1 MGLKSQDQETR
12 QSIEW
17 RAIMKRIIA
26 FIILYSLVC
35 SSLCLTNVEAK
46 TVKRYKIKTKYFKYL
61 GYTFKNK
68 KDINKCFPKSKLIS
82 KKTKYYPFKYKY
94 KSGKFTCVYDC
105 DFDDESDK
113 STYEYSLDYFKCP
126 IKKIVNIKMRTKYSK
141 FVRKLAGK
149 RFTNYDVD
157 KKKHKLTLAY
167 KTFKYYEEESKSYE
181 KYYVLWRIKL
191 DRKNRV
197 KPSSVVSFTDSE
209 ENIVN

>member
-1 MGLKSQDQETR
+1 
-12 QSIEW
+12 
-17 RAIMKRIIA
+17 MKRVIA
-26 FIILYSLVC
+26 FVILFSLVC

-126 IKKIVNIKMRTKYSK
+126 IKKIVNIKKKTKYSK
-141 FVRKLAGK
+141 FIRKLAGK
-149 RFTNYDVD
+149 RFTDYNVD
-157 KKKHKLTLAY
+157 KKKHELIMVY

-181 KYYVLWRIKL
+181 KYYVRWQIKL

>member
-1 MGLKSQDQETR
+1 
-12 QSIEW
+12 
-17 RAIMKRIIA
+17 MKKILILI
-26 FIILYSLVC
+26 IILTTTITLSF
-35 SSLCLTNVEAK
+35 SSYAK
-46 TVKRYKIKTKYFKYL
+46 NKVKPYKINTKYFKYL

-82 KKTKYYPFKYKY
+82 KNTKYYPFKYKY
-94 KSGKFTCVYDC
+94 KSGKFTCFYEC
-105 DFDDESDK
+105 EFDDELDK
-113 STYEYSLDYFKCP
+113 STYEYDLDYFKCP

>member
-1 MGLKSQDQETR
+1 
-12 QSIEW
+12 
-17 RAIMKRIIA
+17 MKKILILL
-26 FIILYSLVC
+26 IILTTTITLSF
-35 SSLCLTNVEAK
+35 SSYAK
-46 TVKRYKIKTKYFKYL
+46 NKVKPYKINTKYFKYL

-181 KYYVLWRIKL
+181 KYYVRWQIKL

>member
-1 MGLKSQDQETR
+1 
-12 QSIEW
+12 
-17 RAIMKRIIA
+17 MKKILILL
-26 FIILYSLVC
+26 IILTTTITLSF
-35 SSLCLTNVEAK
+35 SSYAK
-46 TVKRYKIKTKYFKYL
+46 NKVKPYKINTKYFKYL